1 MDFLTP
7 TRKQLSD
14 WAKLSQKKHR
24 RELGQFLIEGEVCT
38 GEALD
43 AQLKLEA
50 ILLQSAKADEWANQF
65 GDLRA
70 PIYRVNSESFERITK
85 LEASQGVVAV
95 AKMFS
100 LPPLKSGLAIAC
112 EQVSDPG
119 NCGALIR
126 VADFFGASCLYLGR
140 DSADIWNGKVVRGSM
155 GSLFH
160 QPVREH
166 CDLLDLLDEWPG
178 ESVALVSHG
187 GTPLSSYSPPTR
199 LGGQGGGILV
209 LGHESRGLSDELA
222 MKCTHRLTLE
232 RRGHAES
239 LNLVTAAAVFA
250 NTLTATPPF
259 KGGT

>member
-1 MDFLTP
+1 VDFLTP

-14 WAKLSQKKHR
+14 WAKLSQKKYR
-24 RELGQFLIEGEVCT
+24 RELGEFLIEGELCT

-43 AQLKLEA
+43 ARLKLEA
-50 ILLQSAKADEWANQF
+50 ILLQSAKADEWSEQL
-65 GDLRA
+65 GHLRA
-70 PIYRVNSESFERITK
+70 PIYRVSSEAFARITK
-85 LEASQGVVAV
+85 LETSQGVVAV

-100 LPPLKSGLAIAC
+100 LPPRASNFAIAC

-140 DSADIWNGKVVRGSM
+140 DSADIWNSKVVRGSM

-166 CDLLDLLDEWPG
+166 CELLDLIHDWPG
-178 ESVALVSHG
+178 DTIATVSAG
-187 GTPLSSYSPPTR
+187 GDPLSSFSPPFT
-199 LGGQGGGILV
+199 GGQGAGLLV
-209 LGHESRGLSDELA
+209 LGHESRGLSDEIA
-222 MKCTHRLTLE
+222 MNCTRRVTLE

-250 NTLTATPPF
+250 HTLTAGPSAS
-259 KGGT
+259 